1 MKKGLLLWFYEKEPG
16 NRADLKA
23 FDLAYNPPF
32 SVSSVTP
39 AQLDSP
45 VPFDT
50 TTNVLPTTRP
60 ENTAAIEGHSPH
72 RTWLEPESSYRGV
85 VGSVASQYSRRR
97 RRASTTPSTS
107 AEETEG
113 PLPDKPS
120 GSEPA
125 SQETDTIQP
134 HAIYRSRSS
143 PSPKR
148 RRLANMRPD
157 GVSSANGFGRAS
169 NGSASSPSRK
179 SALSPSSL
187 NGQTPYPSFNGDT
200 STNGYAKQSANL
212 PSYYGHDREEVTRIL
227 IQSLYELG
235 YDGAASLL
243 GKESGYQLESP
254 AVATFR
260 SAVLEGRWTEAEQIL
275 VQSFYPDGGG
285 KSISKERL
293 LLADG
298 ADKGEMLF
306 YLRQQKFLELL
317 ESRDLGA
324 ALMVLRH
331 ELTPLNYD
339 IGRLHALS
347 RCVVYVITGK
357 STCLLTS

>member
-1 MKKGLLLWFYEKEPG
+1 MASP
-16 NRADLKA
+16 
-23 FDLAYNPPF
+23 
-32 SVSSVTP
+32 SS
-39 AQLDSP
+39 
-45 VPFDT
+45 
-50 TTNVLPTTRP
+50 
-60 ENTAAIEGHSPH
+60 H
-72 RTWLEPESSYRGV
+72 
-85 VGSVASQYSRRR
+85 RRR
-97 RRASTTPSTS
+97 RRASTTPLTS
-107 AEETEG
+107 AETGG
-113 PLPDKPS
+113 PLPDRPL
-120 GSEPA
+120 GSELA
-125 SQETDTIQP
+125 SQEALTIQSYSL
-134 HAIYRSRSS
+134 HRGRLS

-157 GVSSANGFGRAS
+157 GVSNANGFGRAS
-169 NGSASSPSRK
+169 NGSASSPPQK
-179 SALSPSSL
+179 SSFSPSAL
-187 NGQTPYPSFNGDT
+187 NGQSTYPPFNGDT
-200 STNGYAKQSANL
+200 STNGYSKQAADL

-235 YDGAASLL
+235 YNGAASLL

-285 KSISKERL
+285 KSTSKERL

-339 IGRLHALS
+339 VERLHALS
-347 RCVVYVITGK
+347 RCVICMSTEK
-357 STCLLTS
+357 TTCLLTS